1 MSTKKGTGSTDSG
14 KRVQARFFAT
24 ASGNEPVRD
33 WLLDLPV
40 ADRRAIGQDIKTAEF
55 GWPIGMPICRALRG
69 DVWEVRTSLSGNR
82 IARVLFAVENGELIL
97 LHGFL
102 KKTQRTPPE
111 AIRLAEQRLKSY
123 RTA

>member
-1 MSTKKGTGSTDSG
+1 
-14 KRVQARFFAT
+14 
-24 ASGNEPVRD
+24 
-33 WLLDLPV
+33 
-40 ADRRAIGQDIKTAEF
+40 
-55 GWPIGMPICRALRG
+55 
-69 DVWEVRTSLSGNR
+69 
-82 IARVLFAVENGELIL
+82 VLFAVENGELIL